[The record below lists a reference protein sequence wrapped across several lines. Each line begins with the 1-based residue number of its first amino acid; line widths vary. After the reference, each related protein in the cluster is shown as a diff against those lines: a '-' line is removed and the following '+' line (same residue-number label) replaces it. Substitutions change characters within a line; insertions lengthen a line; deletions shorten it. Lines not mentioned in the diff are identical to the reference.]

1 MQMCVYKLNAKIK
14 QVAEIVQKVYQYENC
29 KWIKAQYINDVF
41 RRYTLICTLCI
52 IIGTVV
58 ADPECTKGQLLN
70 MR

>member
-1 MQMCVYKLNAKIK
+1 MQKLNKL
-14 QVAEIVQKVYQYENC
+14 QKLYKKYIEYENC